1 MTSRYGSNARTGFV
15 PGGGGAMATRNGMR
29 SSSPCNPKA
38 KRLMNRV
45 TGGALTAAKA
55 QELLPEC
62 LEGSKRYSVPD
73 PLHGVKVKGQIMQRV
88 KGARHRL
95 AGHVKVPEVG
105 AAVMRASVAVAA
117 RIDRSG
123 IVDILGVADIDPAL
137 AGEQLTVP
145 RIPRRHHTV
154 EHVDA
159 SGHALD
165 QVLRR
170 SGPHQIPRLIRW
182 QTAGC
187 QLDRGIHLLD
197 RLTHAQPA
205 ERIAFEPH

>member
-45 TGGALTAAKA
+45 TGGALAAAKA
-55 QELLPEC
+55 QELLPERV
-62 LEGSKRYSVPD
+62 EGSKRYSVPD
-73 PLHGVKVKGQIMQRV
+73 PLHRVKVKGQIMQRV

-95 AGHVKVPEVG
+95 ARHVDVAEVR
-105 AAVMRASVAVAA
+105 AAVVRAGVAA
-117 RIDRSG
+117 APRIGRRGVVSITG
-123 IVDILGVADIDPAL
+123 IADIEPAL
-137 AGEQLTVP
+137 AGEQLTVA
-145 RIPRRHHTV
+145 RISRRHHAV

-159 SGHALD
+159 PRHAFD

-170 SGPHQIPRLIRW
+170 SGAHQVPRLIRR
-182 QTAGC
+182 QAAGG
-187 QLDRGIHLLD
+187 Q
-197 RLTHAQPA
+197 
-205 ERIAFEPH
+205 